1 VNERDDPD
9 TRKTK
14 MTLHPAHHP
23 ARIAFMLLFAAFAAI
38 LVWMFLPGGDSNWTP
53 PRRAAA
59 FAARRWGCECATADT
74 SKLDVPLAVRGE
86 DGIRLMDDGKVH
98 ASTVMGEGASSVVPA
113 VYAVTW
119 LDGNGDETLD
129 PGEHAILHVELAP
142 NTTVH
147 PGNPLDLIVRPVDSA
162 PLTIEGVLE

>member
-1 VNERDDPD
+1 
-9 TRKTK
+9 
-14 MTLHPAHHP
+14 MTLYPAHHP
-23 ARIAFMLLFAAFAAI
+23 ARIAFMLMFAALAAI

-53 PRRAAA
+53 PGDAALPPSLRVDGA
-59 FAARRWGCECATADT
+59 VSVTETDGVVTA
-74 SKLDVPLAVRGE
+74 LDVPLAVRGE

-113 VYAVTW
+113 VYTVTW

-129 PGEHAILHVELAP
+129 PGEHAVLHVELAP